1 MSSVQIINNIDVI
14 SPKTYKCVLV
24 GDGGVGKSVYL
35 TQLIHSKFVT
45 KYIATL
51 GVDVQILNG
60 NARGNTVR
68 FNMWDTAGTE
78 FFSGLRDGYYI
89 QADCA
94 LVFFD
99 LGSRLTFKNASKWLN
114 DVKKYTNNIVLVG
127 NKKDISERKVTM
139 EDVLK
144 LTQGNIPYYEISCK
158 TNESL
163 TDPID
168 KLCEM
173 LNVYPAKAVQDQS
186 IQAQSIPAQAAQA
199 QSWGEYLYSFIG

>member
-1 MSSVQIINNIDVI
+1 MSSVQINNTSDVMP
-14 SPKTYKCVLV
+14 SKTFKCVLV
-24 GDGGVGKSVYL
+24 GDGGVGKSVYC

-51 GVDVQILNG
+51 GVEVQILNV
-60 NARGNTVR
+60 NARGNMIR
-68 FNMWDTAGTE
+68 FNIWDTAGQE
-78 FFSGLRDGYYI
+78 KFGGLRDGYYV

-94 LVFFD
+94 IVFFD
-99 LGSRLTFKNASKWLN
+99 LSSRVTFRNASQWLN

-127 NKKDISERKVTM
+127 NKKDMKDINERKVTM

-163 TDPID
+163 TGPID

-173 LNVYPAKAVQDQS
+173 LNVYQAQAQSTQDQS
-186 IQAQSIPAQAAQA
+186 AQAAQA

>member
-1 MSSVQIINNIDVI
+1 MSSVQIINNIDAM

-24 GDGGVGKSVYL
+24 GDGGVGKSVYC

-51 GVDVQILNG
+51 GVEVQILNV
-60 NARGNTVR
+60 NARGNAIR
-68 FNMWDTAGTE
+68 FNMWDTAGQE
-78 FFSGLRDGYYI
+78 KFGGLRDGYYV

-94 LVFFD
+94 IVFFD
-99 LGSRLTFKNASKWLN
+99 LSSRLTFRNVSQWLN

-127 NKKDISERKVTM
+127 NKKDMKDINERKVTM

-163 TDPID
+163 TGP
-168 KLCEM
+168 
-173 LNVYPAKAVQDQS
+173 
-186 IQAQSIPAQAAQA
+186 
-199 QSWGEYLYSFIG
+199 